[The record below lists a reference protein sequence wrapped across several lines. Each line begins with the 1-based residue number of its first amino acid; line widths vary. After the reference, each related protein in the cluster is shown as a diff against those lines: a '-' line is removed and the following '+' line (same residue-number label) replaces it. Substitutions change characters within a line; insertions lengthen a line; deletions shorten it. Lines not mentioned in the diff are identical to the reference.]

1 MLQTGIRRRLL
12 DCFYTLVPDMVMVIC
27 ITKIPIAITIFYLV
41 SPATFFLPFLSFFLA
56 SFVDSILIK
65 IYTRK
70 ETQIEEERIEKFSK
84 GSRRGNAA
92 MLP

>member
-41 SPATFFLPFLSFFLA
+41 SPFFFLFFFFLA

>member
-1 MLQTGIRRRLL
+1 
-12 DCFYTLVPDMVMVIC
+12 MVMVIC

-41 SPATFFLPFLSFFLA
+41 SPALPFFFLFFFFLA

>member
-41 SPATFFLPFLSFFLA
+41 SLPPFFFLFFFFLA

>member
-1 MLQTGIRRRLL
+1 MLLYPGARYGYGYLYYQNTFSNHYILL
-12 DCFYTLVPDMVMVIC
+12 GV
-27 ITKIPIAITIFYLV
+27 ARYLF
-41 SPATFFLPFLSFFLA
+41 PFFFLFFSFFLA